1 MELNEMK
8 NNVRLPFFLA
18 VKNIIHQKP
27 LFALIVL
34 IITLSFVSAT
44 IVSATILGFVNTIN
58 NQIIEYS
65 HGSILIEP
73 KEDEVYIDNAL
84 EKLDRLRRV
93 PGIVAA
99 TRRYSLAATLNKED
113 RETAGFG
120 FFAIDPVEEKMV
132 TSIFRQMRKGEYLTP
147 KDRGEIIIGSEIAG
161 GGEQIYFGEG
171 DTLSAGVGDTILVSF
186 SNGVERE
193 FRTKGIFNPG
203 DVYSPSFAFITIED
217 AEEIFDVSGKASF
230 IVVKVPKGTEGH
242 FIKKFKELGINDVFK
257 TWEDKLSTSKV
268 VISIF
273 GTINILLS
281 TVGLFIVFVTVF
293 VIIYINLAHKRRQI
307 GILKA
312 IGINEKVITQSY
324 TMQSMIYGITG
335 ITAGIIMIKAMT
347 AYWAARPLNT
357 PFGFVTPEITSSSMF
372 IPSVMLLLSSIIGG
386 FIPSFKASKEDII
399 KLIWD

>member
-8 NNVRLPFFLA
+8 GNIRLPFFLA
-18 VKNIIHQKP
+18 VKNILHQKP
-27 LFALIVL
+27 LFVLIVL

-73 KEDEVYIDNAL
+73 TEDEVYIDNAF
-84 EKLDRLRRV
+84 EKLDTLRRV
-93 PGIVAA
+93 PGVMAA
-99 TRRYSLAATLNKED
+99 TRRYSLAATLIKED

-120 FFAIDPVEEKMV
+120 FFAIDPLEEKMV
-132 TSIFRQMRKGEYLTP
+132 TSIFRHMRKGEYLTP

-161 GGEQIYFGEG
+161 GGEQIYFGEE

-203 DVYSPSFAFITIED
+203 DVYSPSFAYITIED
-217 AEEIFDVSGKASF
+217 AEEILDVSGKASL
-230 IVVKVPKGTEGH
+230 IVVKVPKGTEGY

-293 VIIYINLAHKRRQI
+293 VIIYINLAHKRMQI

-324 TMQSMIYGITG
+324 TIQSMIYGISG
-335 ITAGIIMIKAMT
+335 ITAGMIMIKAMT
-347 AYWAARPLNT
+347 SYWALRPLNT
-357 PFGFVTPEITSSSMF
+357 PFGFVAPELTTSSII
-372 IPSVMLLLSSIIGG
+372 IPSGLLLLSSIIGG
-386 FIPSFKASKEDII
+386 YIPSFKASKEDII
-399 KLIWD
+399 KLIWG